1 VGPIDRVGFF
11 RAWGSLARWVTEATR
26 MMRLRNPIV
35 RPKREFGRFKAQ
47 FVSSDAMFG
56 RISYSLTRLKVAE
69 DFVGES

>member
-1 VGPIDRVGFF
+1 
-11 RAWGSLARWVTEATR
+11 